1 MPDARPAAVDLIAK
15 ADGVLCDVVTADL
28 KAGESRALLLDAPEG
43 YTTLHARIVEKDALA
58 LDNERWY
65 AAQGEGSYRVALAG
79 ENVFLE
85 KALSLRE
92 DIVLLRTT
100 AQEAVEIE
108 NIDLYVFDGELPETL
123 PQSGAV
129 LAVNPK
135 AQVREIACG
144 EAREADGEMRVS
156 TQRAASSL
164 TENLTLK
171 QGSWQNAG
179 FFSQGTPGSC
189 GRGCGADAGRGYAA
203 GGQRAGRSA
212 HGGDRL

>member
-1 MPDARPAAVDLIAK
+1 M
-15 ADGVLCDVVTADL
+15 
-28 KAGESRALLLDAPEG
+28 RALWKRTRWRWITSA
-43 YTTLHARIVEKDALA
+43 
-58 LDNERWY
+58 WY

-135 AQVREIACG
+135 RRC
-144 EAREADGEMRVS
+144 ARLP
-156 TQRAASSL
+156 AARR
-164 TENLTLK
+164 
-171 QGSWQNAG
+171 
-179 FFSQGTPGSC
+179 
-189 GRGCGADAGRGYAA
+189 GRPTAKCAYP
-203 GGQRAGRSA
+203 RSA
-212 HGGDRL
+212 RQAA